1 MRILLVNKFH
11 YRRGGSEAYYFALAE
26 GLRSKG
32 HEVACFSMQDD
43 RNLPCEQARYFVSP
57 REYDKPASLTQRLG
71 SATSLIYSREAKRK
85 FDALCREFRPD
96 VIHLNLVHRQISF
109 SILDA
114 PAAQG
119 IPVVYTAHDYVLV
132 CPAYTML
139 DGGGAV
145 CDDCLDGHFMHCA
158 RKRCVKSSLAKSA
171 LAVAE
176 AEFLRRHGSYGKV
189 GLFIAP
195 SVFMRDKLVEGGIP
209 AHKVVAMQN
218 FAPDDLMERAGGAGD
233 ATDRTHPYLLF
244 FGRLSHEKGVELLVR
259 AFLAVLPSLP
269 GDWSL
274 VIAGD
279 GPRRDALLEL
289 LGEAQGADHVR
300 LVGSKSGDELR
311 RLVRQASFAVVPSV
325 WRENMPYS
333 IIEAFAQGTPV
344 IGTRIGGIPEL
355 VMGGRTG
362 CPCEAGDV
370 GSLAQAIERATSMD
384 VTDYR
389 HMQAACREYV
399 LTRCDQATYI
409 SDLVGRYGRLRAG
422 G

>member
-1 MRILLVNKFH
+1 MRVLLVNKFH
-11 YRRGGSEAYYFALAE
+11 YRKGGSEAYYFALAE

-32 HEVACFSMQDD
+32 HEVAFFSMQDD
-43 RNLPCEQARYFVSP
+43 RNLPCEQARYFVSS
-57 REYDKPASLTQRLG
+57 REYNEPTSLARRLG

-119 IPVVYTAHDYVLV
+119 VPVVYTAHDYVLV

-139 DGGGAV
+139 DGGGNV
-145 CDDCLDGHFMHCA
+145 CDDCLDGHFTHCA
-158 RKRCVKSSLAKSA
+158 HKRCVKSSLAKSA

-189 GLFIAP
+189 GLFVAP
-195 SVFMRDKLVEGGIP
+195 SAFMRDKLVEGGIP
-209 AHKVVAMQN
+209 AHKVVTMQN
-218 FAPDDLMERAGGAGD
+218 FAPDGLRERAGDVGD
-233 ATDRTHPYLLF
+233 ATDHAHPYLLF
-244 FGRLSHEKGVELLVR
+244 FGRLSHEKGIELLVR
-259 AFLAVLPSLP
+259 AFLAALPSLP

-279 GPRRDALLEL
+279 GPRRDALRGL
-289 LGEAQGADHVR
+289 LGEARGADHVR
-300 LVGSKSGDELR
+300 LVGFKDGDELR
-311 RLVRQASFAVVPSV
+311 RLVGRASFAVVPSV

-355 VMGGRTG
+355 VVEGRTG
-362 CPCEAGDV
+362 LSCEAGDV
-370 GSLAQAIERATSMD
+370 GSLAQAIGRAARMGA
-384 VTDYR
+384 TDYAR
-389 HMQAACREYV
+389 MQAACREYV
-399 LTRCDQATYI
+399 LARCDQSTYI
-409 SDLVGRYGRLRAG
+409 DDLVGRYERLRNEG
-422 G
+422 